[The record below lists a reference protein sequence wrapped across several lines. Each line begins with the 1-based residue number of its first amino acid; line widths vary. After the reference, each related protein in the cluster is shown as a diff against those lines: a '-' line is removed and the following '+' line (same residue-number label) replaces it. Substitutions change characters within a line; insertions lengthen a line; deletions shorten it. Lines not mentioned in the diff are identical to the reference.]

1 MNPRMKQALLWLLT
15 IALLGGSVYA
25 LYATGFFQTL
35 HSKEAMEAYIASYS
49 PWSHLMY
56 FAIQLVSVIVAPI
69 PSNITALVGS
79 VMFGF
84 WPAFLLTWGAVV
96 LGSVIVFLLARV
108 LGHQFVHSLVSEKIS
123 GKYLDLIERKRD
135 VFLFLAFL
143 FPFFPDDLLCI
154 LAGLTDLSLKR
165 FLFLCLVARP
175 WGLLVACAVG
185 SSALTIPPWGMA
197 LLGVAGLAVF
207 LVAMRYGDQAEE
219 AILRRLKKD

>member
-56 FAIQLVSVIVAPI
+56 FVIQLMSVIVAPI

-79 VMFGF
+79 MMFGF
-84 WPAFLLTWGAVV
+84 WPSFLLTWGAVV

-108 LGHQFVHSLVSEKIS
+108 LGQKFVHQFVSEKVS
-123 GKYLDLIERKRD
+123 GKYLGIIERKRD

-154 LAGLTDLSLKR
+154 LAGLTDLSWKR
-165 FLFLCLVARP
+165 FLVLCLVARP

-185 SSALTIPPWGMA
+185 SSALIIPPWGMV
-197 LLGVAGLAVF
+197 LIGLVGLAVF
-207 LVAMRYGDQAEE
+207 LLAMRYGDQVEA
-219 AILRRLKKD
+219 AILQRMKKD

>member
-1 MNPRMKQALLWLLT
+1 MNPRLKQALLWLFTL
-15 IALLGGSVYA
+15 ALLGGSVYA

-56 FAIQLVSVIVAPI
+56 FAIQLISVIVAPI
-69 PSNITALVGS
+69 PSNITALVGA

-96 LGSVIVFLLARV
+96 LGSVVVFLLARM
-108 LGHQFVHSLVSEKIS
+108 LGQKFVHQFVGEKVSD
-123 GKYLDLIERKRD
+123 KYLDLIERKRD

-154 LAGLTDLSLKR
+154 LAGLTDLSWKR

-185 SSALTIPPWGMA
+185 GSTLSVPPWGMA
-197 LLGVAGLAVF
+197 LMGLVGLAIF
-207 LVAMRYGDQAEE
+207 LVAMRYGDQVEQ

>member
-1 MNPRMKQALLWLLT
+1 MNPRIKQALLWLVT
-15 IALLGGSVYA
+15 IALLGGCVYA

-35 HSKEAMEAYIASYS
+35 HSRAAMEAYIAQFS

-56 FAIQLVSVIVAPI
+56 FVIQLISVIVAPI
-69 PSNITALVGS
+69 PSNITALVGA

-108 LGHQFVHSLVSEKIS
+108 LGHKFVHQFVSEKVS
-123 GKYLDLIERKRD
+123 GKYLDVIQRKRD

-154 LAGLTDLSLKR
+154 LAGFTDLSLKR
-165 FLFLCLVARP
+165 FLILCLVARP
-175 WGLLVACAVG
+175 WGLLVACGVG
-185 SSALTIPPWGMA
+185 GSTLSVPPWAMVLMG
-197 LLGVAGLAVF
+197 LIGLAVF
-207 LVAMRYGDQAEE
+207 LVAMRYGDKVEQ
-219 AILRRLKKD
+219 AILQRMNKD

>member
-1 MNPRMKQALLWLLT
+1 MNPRIKQALLWLVT
-15 IALLGGSVYA
+15 IALLGGCVYA

-35 HSKEAMEAYIASYS
+35 HSRSAMEAYIAQFS

-56 FAIQLVSVIVAPI
+56 FVIQLISVIVAPI
-69 PSNITALVGS
+69 PSNITALVGA

-96 LGSVIVFLLARV
+96 LGSVIVFLLARG
-108 LGHQFVHSLVSEKIS
+108 LGQKFVHQFVGKKVSD
-123 GKYLDLIERKRD
+123 KYLEVIQRKRD

-165 FLFLCLVARP
+165 FLVLCLVARP
-175 WGLLVACAVG
+175 WGLLVACGVG
-185 SSALTIPPWGMA
+185 GSALTIPPWGMA
-197 LLGVAGLAVF
+197 LIGLVGLTLFVVAL
-207 LVAMRYGDQAEE
+207 RYGDQVEE
-219 AILRRLKKD
+219 AMLQRMKKS

>member
-1 MNPRMKQALLWLLT
+1 MNPRIKQALFWLLT
-15 IALLGGSVYA
+15 VVLLGGSVYA

-108 LGHQFVHSLVSEKIS
+108 LGHQFVHSLVSEKVS

-197 LLGVAGLAVF
+197 LLGVVGLAVF